1 MRTVRDKAE
10 KQTEVEKTL
19 TNLRLVSL
27 SLLLLCFHN
36 TGTTETQLA
45 KEQCM
50 LIVSA
55 CLLLITYYLLLITS
69 IRRDEPIF
77 RVAETDGESLECGG
91 KKRKQPVLS
100 QSGSHHL
107 LY

>member
-45 KEQCM
+45 KEEQCM
-50 LIVSA
+50 LIV
-55 CLLLITYYLLLITS
+55 TVYL
-69 IRRDEPIF
+69 F
-77 RVAETDGESLECGG
+77 
-91 KKRKQPVLS
+91 
-100 QSGSHHL
+100 
-107 LY
+107 